1 MTKSIIIKFFTE
13 YLHVNNVILSEDVF
27 EKCIENIEGEAD
39 NQVFQHL
46 NLHHRSDV
54 TARSCPRI
62 GGAEAEQDGCVLGSG
77 ELRERSGGKSLKF
90 RQTRH

>member
-1 MTKSIIIKFFTE
+1 MLIMWY
-13 YLHVNNVILSEDVF
+13 YLRIAEDVF
-27 EKCIENIEGEAD
+27 KKCVENEEGEAN

-77 ELRERSGGKSLKF
+77 ELREKWRKES
-90 RQTRH
+90 QI